1 MSMEINSAYSSYAAT
16 ASSAPKND
24 SAASESKQYNNAD
37 EYAKY
42 LSEKYDYF
50 GKQAPNSLM

>member
-1 MSMEINSAYSSYAAT
+1 MEINSAYSSYAAT

-24 SAASESKQYNNAD
+24 SATSESKQYNNAD

-50 GKQAPNSLM
+50 GKQAPNLLT